1 MSFPIHAR
9 DPRQQAVGISH
20 QTRQSGH
27 NNPLSPRDLRLG
39 ARGNRNGLCRVLV
52 ETFQRVA
59 LQDQFA
65 RFSHLISYV
74 AGRPATFIVAVLLI
88 VLWAVSGPLFGFSEV
103 WQLVVNTATTI
114 ITFLMVFVLQNSQ
127 NRDGEAV
134 QAKLDELIFALKEA
148 DNRFV
153 QAEKLADEDL
163 HALRKSLKSQCD
175 RAEEEAKRRGHKLEL
190 DI

>member
-1 MSFPIHAR
+1 MAFR
-9 DPRQQAVGISH
+9 DVFSRFSSTIAAA
-20 QTRQSGH
+20 SG
-27 NNPLSPRDLRLG
+27 NPL
-39 ARGNRNGLCRVLV
+39 
-52 ETFQRVA
+52 TFAAAVA
-59 LQDQFA
+59 LI
-65 RFSHLISYV
+65 LV
-74 AGRPATFIVAVLLI
+74 
-88 VLWAVSGPLFGFSEV
+88 WAISGPLFGFSET

-163 HALRKSLKSQCD
+163 HALRRTLKGQCD
-175 RAEEEAKRRGHKLEL
+175 RAEAEARRRGHVVDLP
-190 DI
+190 